1 MENGSLLNLNPE
13 NLKKFRRAYASA
25 SANKRTTFEF
35 DGQEIVTLFAKYVL
49 EMVDDQEASSAQS
62 KLVNP
67 NLN

>member
-1 MENGSLLNLNPE
+1 MENGSLLKLDKE

-25 SANKRTTFEF
+25 HANKRTTFEF

-49 EMVDDQEASSAQS
+49 EMVDDQEAATAQS